1 MAVDQSHTMGSIT
14 LFSFMYKFYHHFP
27 FYSAFAFMIEML
39 CIIPVYFQNKFVFE
53 ENLFHQIENPVKFN
67 TFIQIRNN
75 GALSPW
81 LVGWSFWSL
90 SVYMFQN
97 CDVEKTR

>member
-27 FYSAFAFMIEML
+27 FYSAFAFMVEML
-39 CIIPVYFQNKFVFE
+39 YIIPAFFQNKFVKFE
-53 ENLFHQIENPVKFN
+53 RNLFNQIENAVKFN

-81 LVGWSFWSL
+81 LVGRFVSISL
-90 SVYMFQN
+90 HVSKLR
-97 CDVEKTR
+97 C